1 MTGLLTRSWMMER
14 VRINVG
20 VYCGIQWWEGIKEK
34 NRTEER
40 RKEEN
45 EDGSITKMESS
56 QSPDDDTNK

>member
-1 MTGLLTRSWMMER
+1 MGGGAGTNNCWALLWNTM
-14 VRINVG
+14 VG
-20 VYCGIQWWEGIKEK
+20 RNKEK
-34 NRTEER
+34 NKTEKR